1 MFKIIIGV
9 IVAAII
15 MIVIMQFIDPN
26 LITNTS
32 SNTSV
37 VFDMLT
43 VSVSGEVIKPGTY
56 IIETNSTLSTLV
68 EASSGLTSNA
78 DELAF
83 DLSYLLENNQSF
95 YIAPKYDMS
104 DVCAIEPIAKVNIN
118 TDSKETLMSVNGFG
132 SAISDAVIS
141 YRASTVFKRLEDIKN
156 VSGIGNATFEKIKN
170 YITIRSA

>member
-1 MFKIIIGV
+1 MIKIIIGV

-15 MIVIMQFIDPN
+15 LIVILQSIDPDVGGGT
-26 LITNTS
+26 TNTAE
-32 SNTSV
+32 V
-37 VFDMLT
+37 YEMLT
-43 VSVSGEVIKPGTY
+43 VSVSGEVVKPGTY
-56 IIETNSTLSTLV
+56 ILELDTDLADLIDA
-68 EASSGLTSNA
+68 ASGVTSNA

-83 DLSYLLENNQSF
+83 DLTYLLENNQSF

-104 DVCAIEPIAKVNIN
+104 DVCAIEPINKVNIN

-132 SAISDAVIS
+132 SAISDAVIA
-141 YRASTVFKRLEDIKN
+141 YRADNQFKRIEDIKN

>member
-1 MFKIIIGV
+1 MIKLIIGV

-15 MIVIMQFIDPN
+15 LIVILQSIDPDVN
-26 LITNTS
+26 GG
-32 SNTSV
+32 SNSTAEIYE
-37 VFDMLT
+37 MLT
-43 VSVSGEVIKPGTY
+43 VSISGEVVKPGTF
-56 IIETNSTLSTLV
+56 IVDIDSNLSTLV
-68 EASSGLTSNA
+68 EAASGLTSNA

-83 DLSYLLENNQSF
+83 DLGYLLENNQSF

-104 DVCAIEPIAKVNIN
+104 DVCAIEPITKVNIN
-118 TDSKETLMSVNGFG
+118 TDNKETLMSVNGFG

-141 YRASTVFKRLEDIKN
+141 YRTDHVFQRIEDIKN